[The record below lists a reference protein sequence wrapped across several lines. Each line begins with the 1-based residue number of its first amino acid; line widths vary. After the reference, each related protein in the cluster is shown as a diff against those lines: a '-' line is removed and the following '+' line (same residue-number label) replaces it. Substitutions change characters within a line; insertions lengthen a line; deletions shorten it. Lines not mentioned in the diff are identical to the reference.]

1 MYTIEG
7 MELFVILLL
16 FLFFEGFF
24 SLLSPAWHLSPEI
37 VPSDVEHCNKQDLRK
52 RNTETEFLS

>member
-1 MYTIEG
+1 MYAIEG

-16 FLFFEGFF
+16 LLFEGFF

-37 VPSDVEHCNKQDLRK
+37 VPSNVRHCNKQDLSK
-52 RNTETEFLS
+52 EKH